1 MTQHGEQTETGAE
14 LPEQAANARELAH
27 HGRTTE
33 TTAPDALQAEQI
45 AEFKLAS
52 GVAPPERIWLIY
64 TASGETVWCAEPDP
78 EGNGEPSVGYALAR
92 AGQSHA
98 DAGLLEAIA
107 GPEAW
112 LDSWAQH
119 VGNCQGGYVCTC
131 GLTRARSELSAAIA
145 AVKGA

>member
-1 MTQHGEQTETGAE
+1 MTT
-14 LPEQAANARELAH
+14 PD
-27 HGRTTE
+27 
-33 TTAPDALQAEQI
+33 DALPSWIDDAAAIKWVAER
-45 AEFKLAS
+45 AC
-52 GVAPPERIWLIY
+52 VNPERDWDIDDV
-64 TASGETVWCAEPDP
+64 GEAF
-78 EGNGEPSVGYALAR
+78 R
-92 AGQSHA
+92 AGQAHA

-145 AVKGA
+145 AGAHKQTN